1 MTRGRLNRQLPCIAR
16 VCVLLAL
23 DQVLGQAEDAL
34 KPTPKAIHEEQLTES
49 KGGLLLHDGK
59 PYTGEVAKYHPNK
72 KMAESFSIK
81 KGKLHGPFITY
92 RKDGSPAFQV
102 TFEDGVEHGPF
113 KRWFKDGKLW
123 VEENYAAGK
132 LDGISL
138 TYFSNSRLQVQS
150 FYRAGKKEGLEIGWY
165 ENGQQ
170 SWEAVYEK
178 GKVKNKLL
186 WDRDG
191 KPSGKKTPTIL

>member
-1 MTRGRLNRQLPCIAR
+1 
-16 VCVLLAL
+16 
-23 DQVLGQAEDAL
+23 
-34 KPTPKAIHEEQLTES
+34 
-49 KGGLLLHDGK
+49 
-59 PYTGEVAKYHPNK
+59 
-72 KMAESFSIK
+72 
-81 KGKLHGPFITY
+81 
-92 RKDGSPAFQV
+92 
-102 TFEDGVEHGPF
+102 
-113 KRWFKDGKLW
+113 